1 VNGRDDKGVCALRF
15 GRLRLAKGPNS
26 TEGRAKPSL
35 PASRVA
41 SVLERRIDKPAA
53 AALSAGGGEAARRL
67 RLIAVGLMCAAAVF
81 FSGIDSSA
89 KWLSV
94 HLPASEIIWA
104 RYVGAAVFSL
114 FAARPLSR
122 PRVLLSRAPGVQIM
136 RSVLLLCSTVCS
148 FFALSRLQLAETST
162 ISFLSPLFVALLAGP
177 WLGERIGVARAA
189 AIAVGFLGVLIAVRP
204 GTAAFQPVVLVS
216 ITGVFCNALYVL
228 ATRALAGRDLS
239 ETTLAWTPL
248 AGVIALTPVLPWT
261 WQTPDSALVW
271 GVMGVMGLCG
281 GLGHWLLIL
290 AHHRAPASV
299 LAPFG
304 YTQLI
309 WMIVLGA
316 LVFGDWPPVAM
327 LVGAGIVI
335 ASNLFLVW
343 RERGGE
349 ATVRRPAAS

>member
-1 VNGRDDKGVCALRF
+1 
-15 GRLRLAKGPNS
+15 
-26 TEGRAKPSL
+26 L
-35 PASRVA
+35 PASRVVRLLETRLANSAAASPPA
-41 SVLERRIDKPAA
+41 SVSD
-53 AALSAGGGEAARRL
+53 AARRL

-94 HLPASEIIWA
+94 HLPAVEIVWA

-114 FAARPLSR
+114 LAARSLSR
-122 PRVLLSRAPGVQIM
+122 PRVLVSRSPGLQII
-136 RSVLLLCSTVCS
+136 RSTLLLGSTVCN
-148 FFALSRLQLAETST
+148 FLALRQLQLAETST
-162 ISFLSPLFVALLAGP
+162 ISFLSPLVVALLAGP
-177 WLGERIGVARAA
+177 WLGERIGGARMA

-204 GTAAFQPVVLVS
+204 GTAAFQPIVLACLAGVV
-216 ITGVFCNALYVL
+216 CNALYGL
-228 ATRALAGRDLS
+228 TTRALAARDLS
-239 ETTLAWTPL
+239 ETTLVWTPI
-248 AGVIALTPVLPWT
+248 AGVVALTPLLPWA
-261 WQTPDSALVW
+261 WRTPESGLVW
-271 GVMGVMGLCG
+271 AVMGVMGLCG

-316 LVFGDWPPVAM
+316 LVFGDWPPVAT
-327 LVGAGIVI
+327 LIGAGIVI

-343 RERGGE
+343 RERGGSNL
-349 ATVRRPAAS
+349 RRPTIAAP

>member
-1 VNGRDDKGVCALRF
+1 
-15 GRLRLAKGPNS
+15 
-26 TEGRAKPSL
+26 L

-41 SVLERRIDKPAA
+41 RVLERTIDKPAA
-53 AALSAGGGEAARRL
+53 AAPSAGGGEAARRL
-67 RLIAVGLMCAAAVF
+67 RLIAVALMCAAAVF

-104 RYVGAAVFSL
+104 RYIGAAVFSL

-122 PRVLLSRAPGVQIM
+122 PQVLVSRSPGLQII
-136 RSVLLLCSTVCS
+136 RSILLLCSTVCS
-148 FFALSRLQLAETST
+148 FFALRQLQLAETST
-162 ISFLSPLFVALLAGP
+162 ISFLTPLFVALLAGP
-177 WLGERIGVARAA
+177 WLGERIGAARAA

-216 ITGVFCNALYVL
+216 VAGVFCNSLYGL
-228 ATRALAGRDLS
+228 TTRALAGRDRP
-239 ETTLAWTPL
+239 ETTLAWTPI
-248 AGVIALTPVLPWT
+248 AGVVALTPFLPWI
-261 WQTPDSALVW
+261 WQTPETWVVW
-271 GVMGVMGLCG
+271 AVMGVMGLCG

-327 LVGAGIVI
+327 LIGAGIVI

-343 RERGGE
+343 REQGGE
-349 ATVRRPAAS
+349 APARRPAAS

>member
-1 VNGRDDKGVCALRF
+1 M
-15 GRLRLAKGPNS
+15 
-26 TEGRAKPSL
+26 
-35 PASRVA
+35 
-41 SVLERRIDKPAA
+41 LERRIDKPAA
-53 AALSAGGGEAARRL
+53 ALPPAGGEAARRL
-67 RLIAVGLMCAAAVF
+67 RLIAVALMCAAAVF
-81 FSGIDSSA
+81 FSGIDSSS

-94 HLPASEIIWA
+94 HLPAAEIVWA

-114 FAARPLSR
+114 LAARSFAR
-122 PRVLLSRAPGVQIM
+122 PRVLISHSPGLQII
-136 RSVLLLCSTVCS
+136 RSTLLLGSTLCN
-148 FFALSRLQLAETST
+148 FFALRKLQLAETST

-177 WLGERIGVARAA
+177 WLGERIGRARAA

-204 GTAAFQPVVLVS
+204 GSAAFQP
-216 ITGVFCNALYVL
+216 ITLLCVAGVMCNALYGL

-239 ETTLAWTPL
+239 ETTLAWTPI
-248 AGVIALTPVLPWT
+248 AGVAVLTPFLPWT
-261 WQTPDSALVW
+261 WQTPESGLVW
-271 GVMGVMGLCG
+271 AVMGMMGLCG

-309 WMIVLGA
+309 WMIIVGA
-316 LVFGDWPPVAM
+316 LVFGDWPPTAT

-343 RERGGE
+343 RERSGE
-349 ATVRRPAAS
+349 PMARAPLAPR